1 MTISGQYLY
10 RIQPARMEMLSD
22 KPTAQEKAIIDEHSD
37 YLQDLLTRGVL
48 ILAGR
53 TLNSDPT
60 SFGIVIYKA
69 GSLGEALHIMENDPA
84 VKKGV
89 MLAELFP
96 FRAALIGKVNE

>member
-1 MTISGQYLY
+1 MTLSGQYLY

-22 KPTAQEKAIIDEHSD
+22 KPTAQEEAIVDEHFD
-37 YLQDLLTRGVL
+37 YLQDLLARGVL

-69 GSLGEALHIMENDPA
+69 GSLPEALDIMENDPA

-89 MLAELFP
+89 MQAELFP
-96 FRAALIGKVNE
+96 YRVALIGKV